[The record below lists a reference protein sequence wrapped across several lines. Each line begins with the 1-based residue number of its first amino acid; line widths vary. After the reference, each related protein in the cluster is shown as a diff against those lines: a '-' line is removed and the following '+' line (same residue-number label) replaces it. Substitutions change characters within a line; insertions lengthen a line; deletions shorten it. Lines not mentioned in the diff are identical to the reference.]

1 MLNKYFHLLILIF
14 AFTVNAQIRNENTT
28 SDSIP
33 KYAQLTIPELWSQIE
48 DIFNDPSFNGA
59 EWGVV
64 IQSLANGEYFY
75 KKNEDKLFTPASN
88 LKILTTAAALFL
100 LGEDYTYSTDVF
112 YRGEIDGSIL
122 EGDLIIQGRGD
133 PTLSARFHDGDMT
146 AVFSNWADSLLRNG
160 IDEIKGNIIGDDN
173 YFDDIGLAPGWSW
186 ENESYWYSAPTSAL
200 SFNDNCVDLIIQP
213 NRNKKT
219 VDINILPDIKYVVI
233 LNNVEVL
240 DDDSKASI
248 DVYRERGTNVINVF
262 GHIGAYADSF
272 KTFVSVNNPTQF
284 SVVTFKDVL
293 KKKGIKV
300 SGYPVDID
308 DISSPIDYSKAN
320 FLFSYH
326 SPELKDIVKVI
337 NKNSYNLYAELL
349 LKTIGL
355 EIEGFGSTANGIK
368 AEKTFLNEIGINPES
383 IRLVDGSGLSRLNL
397 ISPRNIVA
405 VLDYIYKS
413 PYFIPFYN
421 SLPIA
426 GTDGTLG
433 KRMTYSQTR
442 NNVRAK
448 TGYLEGVRSLSGYVY
463 TGDKEPVA
471 FSMIVNN
478 YLVPDKLAENIQD
491 LICLRLANFKRK

>member
-1 MLNKYFHLLILIF
+1 MLNKSLSILF
-14 AFTVNAQIRNENTT
+14 LTYTFTVNAQIKNESNS

-33 KYAQLTIPELWSQIE
+33 KYAQLTVPELWSQIQ
-48 DIFNDPSFNGA
+48 DIFDDPSFNGA

-75 KKNEDKLFTPASN
+75 KMNEDKLFIPASN
-88 LKILTTAAALFL
+88 LKIFTTSAALFL
-100 LGEDYTYSTDVF
+100 LDEDYTYSTDLY

-122 EGDLIIQGRGD
+122 QGDLIVQGRGD
-133 PTLSARFHDGDMT
+133 PTLSARFHNGEMST
-146 AVFSNWADSLLRNG
+146 VFNDWADSLLRIG

-173 YFDDIGLAPGWSW
+173 YFDDVGLAPGWSW
-186 ENESYWYSAPTSAL
+186 DDESYWYSAPSSAL
-200 SFNDNCVDLIIQP
+200 SFNDNCIDLVIKP
-213 NRNKKT
+213 NKNKKT
-219 VDINILPDIKYVVI
+219 VDISILPDIKYVVI
-233 LNNVEVL
+233 LNNVELL

-262 GHIGAYADSF
+262 GHIGEYADSF

-308 DISSPIDYSKAN
+308 DISSPIDYSKTN

-326 SPELKDIVKVI
+326 SPELKEIIKVI

-368 AEKTFLNEIGINPES
+368 AEESFFNEIGINPES
-383 IRLVDGSGLSRLNL
+383 IRIVDGSGLSRLNL
-397 ISPRNIVA
+397 VSPRNIVS
-405 VLDYIYKS
+405 VLDYIYNS
-413 PYFIPFYN
+413 PYFIAFYN

-448 TGYLEGVRSLSGYVY
+448 TGFLEGVRSLSGYVY
-463 TGDKEPVA
+463 TGDNEPVA
-471 FSMIVNN
+471 FSIIVNN